1 MESRRLGAYCDKKRM
16 KWVVPTELN
25 FGVKTTLFTGL
36 KSGAIK
42 QNRSY
47 GTEAT
52 SSYDKKL
59 CKTRFMETAPTLYT
73 EPEP

>member
-1 MESRRLGAYCDKKRM
+1 M
-16 KWVVPTELN
+16 KWFVPTELN

-47 GTEAT
+47 GTIALVQLIRKNSTTATKKKEDLSIFLLVTQLGFEPRT
-52 SSYDKKL
+52 SS
-59 CKTRFMETAPTLYT
+59 A
-73 EPEP
+73 